1 MLEDDTVSVDSVV
14 VQPRDDLHKALRE
27 TTPVAQGRRSK
38 TIAYSRKKK
47 SATPGMPVRKSSR
60 KTRMRASTLILE
72 RAMKRGEEKGLDGV
86 GEC

>member
-1 MLEDDTVSVDSVV
+1 
-14 VQPRDDLHKALRE
+14 
-27 TTPVAQGRRSK
+27 
-38 TIAYSRKKK
+38 
-47 SATPGMPVRKSSR
+47 MPVRKSSR